1 MNNRNSLQND
11 IQFGLASE
19 AVVLKRLEKHFGEV
33 ILKTRSPYAKFDG
46 ISETKN
52 YEIKTRRNKMRAY
65 PTTIISSNK
74 IEKAVDGG
82 VVFAFQFVDCLCY
95 IVYNEKDFHNF
106 KRREITYYRDGIKP
120 KPVNHIEIPIE
131 QLIEI
136 KMGCDGE
143 YHS

>member
-19 AVVLKRLEKHFGEV
+19 TVVLKRLEKHFGE
-33 ILKTRSPYAKFDG
+33 IITKTMNKFAKYDG
-46 ISETKN
+46 ISATKN
-52 YEIKTRRNKMRAY
+52 YEIKTRRNSKRKY

-74 IEKAVDGG
+74 IEGAVDGG

-106 KRREITYYRDGIKP
+106 KRREITYFRDGIKP

-136 KMGCDGE
+136 KMGCDDE
-143 YHS
+143 

>member
-19 AVVLKRLEKHFGEV
+19 TVVLKRLEKHFGE
-33 ILKTRSPYAKFDG
+33 IITKTMNKFAKYDG
-46 ISETKN
+46 ISATKN
-52 YEIKTRRNKMRAY
+52 YEIKTRRNSKGKY
-65 PTTIISSNK
+65 PTTIISANK
-74 IEKAVDGG
+74 IERAVDGG

-106 KRREITYYRDGIKP
+106 KRKEITYYRDGIEP

-136 KMGCDGE
+136 KMGCDDE
-143 YHS
+143 

>member
-11 IQFGLASE
+11 IRFGLASE
-19 AVVLKRLEKHFGEV
+19 TVVLKRLEKHFG
-33 ILKTRSPYAKFDG
+33 I
-46 ISETKN
+46 
-52 YEIKTRRNKMRAY
+52 
-65 PTTIISSNK
+65 
-74 IEKAVDGG
+74 
-82 VVFAFQFVDCLCY
+82 VFAFQFVDCLCY

-106 KRREITYYRDGIKP
+106 KRKEITYYRDGIEP

>member
-19 AVVLKRLEKHFGEV
+19 AVVLKRLESYFGEG
-33 ILKTRSPYAKFDG
+33 IIKTKSKFAKYDG
-46 ISETKN
+46 KSETKS
-52 YEIKTRRNKMRAY
+52 YEIKTRRNTMRAY
-65 PTTIISSNK
+65 PTTIIPSKK
-74 IEKAVDGG
+74 IEGAVDGG
-82 VVFAFQFVDCLCY
+82 VVFVFQFVDCLCY

-106 KRREITYYRDGIKP
+106 KRKEITYYRDGIEP

-143 YHS
+143 